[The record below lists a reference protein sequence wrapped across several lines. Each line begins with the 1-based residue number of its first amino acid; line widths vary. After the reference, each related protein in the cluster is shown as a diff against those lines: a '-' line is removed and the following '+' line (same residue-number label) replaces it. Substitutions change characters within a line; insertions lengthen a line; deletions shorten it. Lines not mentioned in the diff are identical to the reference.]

1 MIGYFD
7 YTVILTYL
15 SAACAVCGICLAA
28 AGDPKTALI
37 LLLVCGLLDML
48 DGPVARHQKDRTNER
63 VRYGIQI
70 DSLSDL
76 TAFGVFPA
84 ALCFRLCE
92 ESLFSMIAGALFA
105 VAALVRLAWFNVTEE
120 DRVASTT
127 ERRKTFTG
135 LPVTSVALLFP
146 LFSAFRAGMG
156 QAAYSV
162 CAPLLLLLISVLFL
176 IRFTLPKPGKREM
189 LLMGIAGI
197 GALLL
202 ILFLFA

>member
-15 SAACAVCGICLAA
+15 SAACAVCGICRAA

-63 VRYGIQI
+63 IRYGIQI

-84 ALCFRLCE
+84 ALCFCLCGG
-92 ESLFSMIAGALFA
+92 SVLSMLAGAVFA

-146 LFSAFRAGMG
+146 LFSAFRSRMG

-162 CAPLLLLLISVLFL
+162 CAPVLLLVISVLFL
-176 IRFTLPKPGKREM
+176 VRFTLPKPGKKEM
-189 LLMGIAGI
+189 VLMGLAGVCT
-197 GALLL
+197 LLL
-202 ILFLFA
+202 LVFLFA